1 MEIKILGT
9 GCPKCQALER
19 NTREALKE
27 MGIEAE
33 VTEVKDIKKIM
44 QYDIMTTPGIVINE
58 KLKAAGKVLS
68 KDEIKKLIE
77 EENV

>member
-58 KLKAAGKVLS
+58 KVKAAGKVLS